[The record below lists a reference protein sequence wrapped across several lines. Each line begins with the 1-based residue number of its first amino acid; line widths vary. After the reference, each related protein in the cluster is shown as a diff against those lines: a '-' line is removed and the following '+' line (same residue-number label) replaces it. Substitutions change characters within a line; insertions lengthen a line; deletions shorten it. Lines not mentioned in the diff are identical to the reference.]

1 MPQSA
6 KPNQDKVI
14 TGLEKALAN
23 TYTLMIKTHNFHWNV
38 QGENFVGLHN
48 LFEKQYNDLFA
59 AVDDLAERIR
69 ALGAPAPGGLEAFKS
84 LSSIQDAPTEV
95 QNSRA
100 MVQTLIE
107 SRQAMLK
114 DDEELLGA
122 AEESGDQ
129 VTQDMI
135 TTRMAQNQKDI
146 WMLRSVIAT

>member
-6 KPNQDKVI
+6 TPNQDKVI

-48 LFEKQYNDLFA
+48 LFEKQYNDLFK
-59 AVDDLAERIR
+59 AVDELAERIR
-69 ALGAPAPGGLEAFKS
+69 ALGAPAPGGLEAFKG
-84 LSSIQDAPTEV
+84 LTSIKDAPTEV
-95 QNSRA
+95 QNSRI
-100 MVQTLIE
+100 MVQTLID

-114 DDEELLGA
+114 DDEELLKA
-122 AEESGDQ
+122 AEDSDDQ

-135 TTRMAQNQKDI
+135 TSRIAQNQKDI